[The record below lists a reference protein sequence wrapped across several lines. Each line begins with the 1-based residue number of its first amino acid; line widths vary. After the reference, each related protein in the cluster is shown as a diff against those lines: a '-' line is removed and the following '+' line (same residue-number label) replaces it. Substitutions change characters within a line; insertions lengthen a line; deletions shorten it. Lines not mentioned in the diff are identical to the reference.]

1 MFEFFANY
9 LKEKAD
15 LTVEELKLVKEVT
28 VVKKLRK
35 HQYLLQ
41 EGDMFH
47 YHCFIAKGCLR
58 MYRLEADGTEHILR
72 FGIENW
78 WMSDF
83 ESCNT
88 GSPAKN
94 NIDALEESELLL
106 IKKDDL
112 DVLLK
117 AIPNF
122 RDFKEKMDADCFDLN
137 QNRILSSLRDTAEVK
152 YENFIKSYPEFYS
165 RIPLHMI
172 AAYLGISRK
181 SLSRARNK

>member
-1 MFEFFANY
+1 MFEFFAAY
-9 LKEKAD
+9 LKENAG
-15 LTVEELKLVKEVT
+15 LTDEELKMVEEVT

-41 EGDMFH
+41 EGDIFH
-47 YHCFIAKGCLR
+47 YHCFIVKGCLR
-58 MYRLEADGTEHILR
+58 MYQLDTDGTEHILR

-88 GSPAKN
+88 GNPAKN
-94 NIDALEESELLL
+94 NIDALEDSELLL
-106 IKKDDL
+106 IKKENL
-112 DVLLK
+112 NTLLE

-122 RDFKEKMDADCFDLN
+122 RVFKEKTDANCFDLS
-137 QNRILSSLRDTAEVK
+137 QNRILSNLRETAEEK

-181 SLSRARNK
+181 TLSRARNK